1 MNSVNHTAVPA
12 PESSEP
18 GHEKKVQL
26 GTNVP
31 SSDLAPCDKLVE
43 RFNVLNAMIVH
54 GLPEMAR
61 AYATLHAHLPLLREM
76 QALLSQRPKH
86 AAGGSDFTMLHRT
99 ARKTVRV
106 AMPVGSR
113 EQLPTWTQWINAYAR
128 AIDYSVR
135 QIRRLVLGEARAK
148 TAKECGWSVGD
159 HNRLVAAATAG
170 FDLVNAIE
178 AGADTVAL
186 CREIKG
192 IMRDVGDLV
201 DQEYEPER
209 VPKRK
214 RPARRVT
221 GEGVN

>member
-1 MNSVNHTAVPA
+1 VSDATDHGKK
-12 PESSEP
+12 PE
-18 GHEKKVQL
+18 L
-26 GTNVP
+26 MTNVT
-31 SSDLAPCDKLVE
+31 SSGLAPNDKLVE
-43 RFNVLNAMIVH
+43 RFNALNATIVH

-76 QALLSQRPKH
+76 QAVLSQRPKH
-86 AAGGSDFTMLHRT
+86 AAGGSDFTMLHKL
-99 ARKTVRV
+99 ADKTVRL
-106 AMPVGSR
+106 ATPIGSR
-113 EQLPTWTQWINAYAR
+113 EELPRWSAWLGAYAR

-135 QIRRLVLGEARAK
+135 QIQRLVLGEARTK

-159 HNRLVAAATAG
+159 HNRLIAAATAG

-201 DQEYEPER
+201 DREYEPER
-209 VPKRK
+209 VPERK

-221 GEGVN
+221 GEEV